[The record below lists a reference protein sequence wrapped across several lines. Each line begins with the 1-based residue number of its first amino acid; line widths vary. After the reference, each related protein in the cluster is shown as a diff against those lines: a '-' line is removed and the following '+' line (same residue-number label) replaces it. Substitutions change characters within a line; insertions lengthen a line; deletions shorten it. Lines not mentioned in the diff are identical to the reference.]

1 MNPLTDNKG
10 RAAEFVWNPWHG
22 CKKYSDGCKN
32 CYVYR
37 RDERVGRDS
46 SVLSKNKSFA
56 LPLAADRHG
65 NYKIPAGS
73 SVYISMTS
81 DFFIDHPLAE
91 VWRREVW
98 DIVRKRPELSFTI
111 ITKRIVRFMQCIPDD
126 WGGGYP
132 NVTVCCT
139 MENQAVC
146 DTRLPVLLSLP
157 IKHKCIV
164 CEPLLSDIDFHGNLS
179 GIEKLVAGGES
190 GDTARECRYEWILH
204 LRDQCTQAGVPFYFK
219 QTGANFVK
227 DGIRYRVPRRLQH
240 TQARKA
246 GINTCDIFGT
256 AAHFGISFD
265 SESTPE
271 KPNNGNSL

>member
-1 MNPLTDNKG
+1 MFTGAMNAWDAILRFFRKTS
-10 RAAEFVWNPWHG
+10 RLL
-22 CKKYSDGCKN
+22 C
-32 CYVYR
+32 R
-37 RDERVGRDS
+37 
-46 SVLSKNKSFA
+46 
-56 LPLAADRHG
+56 LAADRHG

-126 WGGGYP
+126 WGDGYP

-146 DTRLPVLLSLP
+146 DTRLPVLLTLP

-190 GDTARECRYEWILH
+190 GDTAR
-204 LRDQCTQAGVPFYFK
+204 
-219 QTGANFVK
+219 
-227 DGIRYRVPRRLQH
+227 RVPVRM
-240 TQARKA
+240 
-246 GINTCDIFGT
+246 DIT
-256 AAHFGISFD
+256 SA
-265 SESTPE
+265 
-271 KPNNGNSL
+271 